1 MKKNN
6 YTPIENI
13 INIAKKRG
21 MFILVDDERRENE
34 GDLVISSSDT
44 NAVNINFMAKY
55 GRGLICL
62 AMDTAQAKK
71 LNLPPMSLVNKSRNQ
86 TAFTVSIEAKKG
98 ITTGI
103 SAKDRSRTIKI
114 ACKKNASKNEIVSPG
129 HIFPI
134 IAKDGGVLVRAGH
147 TEASVDISKLAKK
160 NNSAVICEIMNEDG
174 TMAKGQNLFS
184 FAKKH
189 KLKIGKIED
198 LIAYRLKKEKL
209 IKLKKKS
216 EIQFKKTKYKIR
228 IYENLLDGSEHFALI
243 KGNIKKDIVS
253 PGHIFPIIAKDGGVL
268 VRAGHTEAS
277 VDISKLAKKNNSA
290 VICEIMNEDG
300 TMAKGQDL
308 FNFAKKHNLKIG
320 KIEDLIAYRLKKEKL
335 IKLKKQSDIEVK
347 NQKYKIRIY
356 ENLLDGSEHFALI
369 KGNLSRGVVPRVRV
383 ISSNVVQN
391 YLINQELPNS
401 FNKTL
406 NYFKRFNN
414 CVLVFIKDSNLRSV
428 TQTLKDY
435 KNKDFYKKG
444 KDKLIRNYGIG
455 AQIIKD
461 LGIKNMTLIT
471 KSPKKVI
478 GLDGYGIKITK
489 QEII

>member
-6 YTPIENI
+6 YASIESI
-13 INIAKKRG
+13 INIAMKGG
-21 MFILVDDERRENE
+21 MFILVDDEKRENE
-34 GDLVISSSDT
+34 GDLIISTSDSSSK
-44 NAVNINFMAKY
+44 NINFMAKY

-62 AMDTAQAKK
+62 ALDSVQAKK
-71 LNLPPMSLVNKSRNQ
+71 LNLSLMSPINQSRNK
-86 TAFTVSIEAKKG
+86 TAFTISIEAKKG

-103 SAKDRSRTIKI
+103 SAKDRAKTIKV
-114 ACKKNASKNEIVSPG
+114 ASKKNANKNEIVSPG
-129 HIFPI
+129 HVFPI

-174 TMAKGQNLFS
+174 TMAKGKDLFN
-184 FAKKH
+184 FANKH

-209 IKLKKKS
+209 IKLKKQSSIIVKD
-216 EIQFKKTKYKIR
+216 QKYNIR
-228 IYENLLDGSEHFALI
+228 IYENLIDGAEHFALI
-243 KGNIKKDIVS
+243 KGKIKK
-253 PGHIFPIIAKDGGVL
+253 GV
-268 VRAGHTEAS
+268 T
-277 VDISKLAKKNNSA
+277 
-290 VICEIMNEDG
+290 
-300 TMAKGQDL
+300 
-308 FNFAKKHNLKIG
+308 
-320 KIEDLIAYRLKKEKL
+320 
-335 IKLKKQSDIEVK
+335 
-347 NQKYKIRIY
+347 
-356 ENLLDGSEHFALI
+356 
-369 KGNLSRGVVPRVRV
+369 PRVRV

-391 YLINQELPNS
+391 YLINQQLPNS

-406 NYFKRFNN
+406 NYFKKYNN
-414 CVLVFIKDSNLRSV
+414 CVLVFIKDSNLKSV

-444 KDKLIRNYGIG
+444 NDKLIRNYGIG

-461 LGIKNMTLIT
+461 LKIKNMILIT

-489 QEII
+489 QELI